1 MINRIEQLR
10 CQIDDLSEE
19 QCHSDSWARFYLPHM
34 YAVSNF
40 ALMIA
45 EKRGLDPELAAMI
58 GLLHDI
64 HSLLT
69 QSTEKHAKYGSELA
83 REILAEMNLVG
94 EEEMDIICTA
104 IKNHSKKRSV
114 HDEYSELAKDAD
126 VLSHYYHDGFCP
138 AIEKDR
144 ARLEA
149 LNLEFELDEILA
161 HLPR

>member
-1 MINRIEQLR
+1 MRNRIEQL
-10 CQIDDLSEE
+10 CDQIDTLSAE
-19 QCHSDSWARFYLPHM
+19 QYYGDSWARFYIPHM
-34 YAVSNF
+34 NAVSSF
-40 ALMIA
+40 AVMIA

-58 GLLHDI
+58 GQLHDI
-64 HSLLT
+64 HSLLMG
-69 QSTEKHAKYGSELA
+69 STEQHAKYGSELA
-83 REILAEMNLVG
+83 REILTDMDLVD

-114 HDEYSELAKDAD
+114 HDEYSELVKDAD
-126 VLSHYYHDGFCP
+126 VLSHYYHDGMCP

-144 ARLEA
+144 ARLEE